1 MRKLLAPIAG
11 TAIAALLLAACGG
24 GGSSS
29 ETTTG
34 STSPTTGSTSEPTTE
49 APSGD
54 PIAVGV
60 LAPLTGPVAL
70 DAERIVNI
78 AQMQVD
84 KANAEGGINGRPL
97 ELKVYDTK
105 LEPETAATEAQR
117 AITQDGVVA
126 MIGPYATSTAL
137 AAAEV
142 SEREGVLM
150 MSYAAATPAIT
161 EGKKFAFRVAP
172 LTPDLGA
179 GQIGMAV
186 SLGAESAVLLH
197 DSGGFGLGAVPVI
210 EAAAQAAGLP
220 LEVIEYPINASDV
233 SAQVTAAR
241 ATNAGA
247 VLIAGSA
254 GADYGLIAKAMAE
267 QGFLVP
273 LIGFSPIT
281 VPDAV
286 KIAGEAYTQL
296 PGVYTL
302 QTIDPTKPEYQAFIA
317 EYNANFEPVEQLNEQ
332 PTQAYDAINWIIEAL
347 RTVPAVTGADV
358 ASTLETLPG
367 RVGAAGA
374 AGSQQQFTVDS
385 HDAYKGQYLVPYKVV
400 DGKAVPDP
408 NVNLG

>member
-1 MRKLLAPIAG
+1 MRKLLAPLAG

-29 ETTTG
+29 NTTSG
-34 STSPTTGSTSEPTTE
+34 SAAPTTGSTSSPTQTT
-49 APSGD
+49 PSGD
-54 PIAVGV
+54 PIVLGV
-60 LAPLTGPVAL
+60 MAPLTGPVAL
-70 DAERIVNI
+70 DAERIVKI

-105 LEPETAATEAQR
+105 LEPETGATEAQR
-117 AITQDGVVA
+117 AITQDGAVA
-126 MIGPYATSTAL
+126 LLGPYATSEAL
-137 AAAEV
+137 SIAEV
-142 SEREGVLM
+142 AEREGVPM
-150 MSYAAATPAIT
+150 MTYAAATPAIT

-179 GQIGMAV
+179 GQIAMAK
-186 SLGAESAVLLH
+186 SLGATSAVLLH
-197 DSGGFGLGAVPVI
+197 DNGGFGLGAVPVI
-210 EAAAQAAGLP
+210 EAAAQAAGIALD
-220 LEVIEYPINASDV
+220 VIEFPLNATDV

-286 KIAGEAYTQL
+286 KIAGEAYKQL

-317 EYNANFEPVEQLNEQ
+317 EYSANIEPIEQLNEQ
-332 PTQAYDAINWIIEAL
+332 PTQAYDGINLIIAAL
-347 RTVPAVTGADV
+347 RAATEITGAGVAAALEKVPAQ
-358 ASTLETLPG
+358 
-367 RVGAAGA
+367 VGAAGA
-374 AGSQQQFTVDS
+374 AGSTQQFTPES
-385 HDAYKGQYLVPYKVV
+385 HDAYKGKYLVPYKVV

-408 NVNLG
+408 TLKI